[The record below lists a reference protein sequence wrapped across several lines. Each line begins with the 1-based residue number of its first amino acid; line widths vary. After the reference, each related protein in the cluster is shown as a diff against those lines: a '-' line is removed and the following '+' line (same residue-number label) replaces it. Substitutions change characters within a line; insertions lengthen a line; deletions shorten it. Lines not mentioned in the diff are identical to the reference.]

1 MGTLA
6 LIGICGLAGV
16 LLSDVSAGFVPAV
29 AGEIAAGAAIGKTG
43 LGLLDADST
52 TLVFLSEVGFAMLMF
67 SAGMSVPLSD
77 RRLRE
82 SLSTGAIAAAL
93 VGALAIPA
101 AVLITLIPGV
111 DHPAIYAVL
120 IASGSAAVVVPIID
134 ERRLEGEGV
143 LALIAQVT
151 VADIAATVAIPFV
164 LRPDRALHTVIGT
177 AATAGCVFAVFI
189 VSRLLRARPSVQALR
204 KQGKRRHWAID
215 LRVALIALFALAW
228 VAERTGT
235 SILIAGFGA
244 GLMVAAI
251 GGPKRLS
258 HEVLGIAGG
267 FFIPLFFVTL
277 GARLQLRGVVEHPA
291 ILLLTILLVAF
302 TVVVHAAASLLTGRP
317 LANGLLASAQL
328 GVPSAL
334 AALGLSEHVLTA
346 TQAAAIVTAA
356 IVTVLISGAGA
367 ALLARPTVTAD
378 RRSDPA
384 APTSAAPHTP

>member
-1 MGTLA
+1 M
-6 LIGICGLAGV
+6 
-16 LLSDVSAGFVPAV
+16 SRQVSSQRSPAKSRP
-29 AGEIAAGAAIGKTG
+29 AAAIGKTG
-43 LGLLDADST
+43 LGLLDAHST

-177 AATAGCVFAVFI
+177 VATAGCVFAVFI

-302 TVVVHAAASLLTGRP
+302 TVVVHATRESSDRTPARQRPARQRPARSPQRAGRAGSLRARAHRHSGSSDRDSRNRHR
-317 LANGLLASAQL
+317 AHQRRR
-328 GVPSAL
+328 
-334 AALGLSEHVLTA
+334 
-346 TQAAAIVTAA
+346 
-356 IVTVLISGAGA
+356 SGA
-367 ALLARPTVTAD
+367 ARPPNGHCGSTI
-378 RRSDPA
+378 
-384 APTSAAPHTP
+384 